1 MHPRKRGVCSLN
13 RQSHTDEP
21 GGTSLDLATVRSLFP
36 CLQQQI
42 HGNPLVYLD
51 SAATTQKPISV
62 LEAMDGYYREY
73 CSNIHRGIHTLSER
87 ATAKYEDVRN
97 KVAALLRAPDPRSVV
112 FTSGTTEAIN
122 LVARTIGR
130 ERVGSGDEVL
140 ISAMEHHANIVPWQM
155 LCEEQGATLRVIPCS
170 DEGDLILDDL
180 VDLISEKTRIVAIGH
195 VSNAIG
201 TVNDIKRIIHSAR
214 EMGALTVVDAAQS
227 VPHMNIDVEDL
238 GCDFLA
244 FSGHKV
250 YGPTGSGVLWGRL
263 ELHEAMKPW
272 QGGGDMIR
280 TVSFEKTTYA
290 DVPLKFEAGTPDI
303 AAVIGL
309 GAALDF
315 VNEIGLDAIYAHE
328 KELLDEAVAKLDQ
341 VSGVQIVGRPNHRA
355 SSISFVLDGVHP
367 HDVGTILDQ
376 KGVAVRAGHHCAMP
390 LMKRFGLVATIRAS
404 FGVYSESEDVDSL
417 VEAIDEVKV
426 IFR

>member
-1 MHPRKRGVCSLN
+1 MN
-13 RQSHTDEP
+13 QQSHTDES
-21 GGTSLDLATVRSLFP
+21 GGPCLDLARVRSLFP
-36 CLQQQI
+36 CLHQQV

-51 SAATTQKPISV
+51 SAATTQKPIQV
-62 LEAMDGYYREY
+62 LEALDGYYRES
-73 CSNIHRGIHTLSER
+73 CSNIHRGVHTLSER
-87 ATAKYEDVRN
+87 ATAKYEGVRET
-97 KVAALLRAPDPRSVV
+97 VASFLGAPDPRGVV
-112 FTSGTTEAIN
+112 FTRGTTEAIN

-130 ERVGSGDEVL
+130 ERVEAGDEVL
-140 ISAMEHHANIVPWQM
+140 ISALEHHANIVPWQM
-155 LCEEQGATLRVIPCS
+155 LCEEQGAILRVIPCS

-180 VDLISEKTRIVAIGH
+180 QDLMGNRTRIVSVGH

-201 TVNDIKRIIHSAR
+201 TVNDVKRIIDAAR
-214 EMGALTVVDAAQS
+214 EVGALTVVDAAQS
-227 VPHMNIDVEDL
+227 VPHLNIAVEDL

-250 YGPTGSGVLWGRL
+250 YGPTGSGVLWGRGDLL
-263 ELHEAMKPW
+263 ESMKPW

-290 DVPLKFEAGTPDI
+290 QAPWKFEAGTPDI

-315 VNEIGLDAIYAHE
+315 VNEIGMNTILRHE
-328 KELLDEAVAKLDQ
+328 MELIDDAVAKLEQ
-341 VSGVQIVGRPNHRA
+341 VEGLRIVGRPLHRA
-355 SSISFVLDGVHP
+355 SAISFVLEGIHP

-376 KGVAVRAGHHCAMP
+376 KGVAVRTGHHCAMP
-390 LMKRFGLVATIRAS
+390 LMKRFGLPATIRAS
-404 FGVYSESEDVDSL
+404 FGVYNESDDVEVL
-417 VEAIDEVKV
+417 LAAIETVKE

>member
-1 MHPRKRGVCSLN
+1 MN
-13 RQSHTDEP
+13 RQSQTDDL
-21 GGTSLDLATVRSLFP
+21 GGASLDLSTVRSLFP
-36 CLQQQI
+36 CLHQQVN
-42 HGNPLVYLD
+42 GNPLVYLD

-62 LEAMDGYYREY
+62 LEAMDVYYREN

-87 ATAKYEDVRN
+87 ATANYEDVRN

-140 ISAMEHHANIVPWQM
+140 ISALEHHANIVPWQM

-170 DEGDLILDDL
+170 DEGDLNLDEL
-180 VDLISEKTRIVAIGH
+180 GDLISEKTRIVSIGH

-244 FSGHKV
+244 FSGHKM

-263 ELHEAMKPW
+263 DLLESMKPW

-290 DVPLKFEAGTPDI
+290 DVPAKFEAGTPDI

-315 VNEIGLDAIYAHE
+315 VKEIGLDAIYSHE
-328 KELLDEAVAKLDQ
+328 KGLLDDAVAKLDQ
-341 VSGVQIVGRPNHRA
+341 VSGVQIVGRPVHRA

-390 LMKRFGLVATIRAS
+390 LMKRFGLAATIRAS
-404 FGVYSESEDVDSL
+404 FGVYSESDDVDSL

>member
-1 MHPRKRGVCSLN
+1 VCSLN
-13 RQSHTDEP
+13 RQSRIDDP
-21 GGTSLDLATVRSLFP
+21 GATSLDLATVKSLFP
-36 CLQQQI
+36 CLHQQV

-62 LEAMDGYYREY
+62 LEAMDGYYREN
-73 CSNIHRGIHTLSER
+73 CSNIHRGLHALSER
-87 ATAKYEDVRN
+87 ATAKYEQVRN
-97 KVAALLRAPDPRSVV
+97 KVAALLRAPDPREVI
-112 FTSGTTEAIN
+112 FTRGTTESIN

-140 ISAMEHHANIVPWQM
+140 ISAMEHHSNIVPWQM

-170 DEGDLILDDL
+170 DEGDLILDEL
-180 VDLISEKTRIVAIGH
+180 VDLISEKTRIVSIGH

-201 TVNDIKRIIHSAR
+201 TVNDVKQIIQAAR

-263 ELHEAMKPW
+263 DLLESMKPW

-290 DVPLKFEAGTPDI
+290 EVPLKFEAGTPDI

-315 VNEIGLDAIYAHE
+315 VKEIGLDAIYAHE
-328 KELLDEAVAKLDQ
+328 KDLLDDAVAKLDQ
-341 VSGVQIVGRPNHRA
+341 VSGVRIVGRPAHRA

-390 LMKRFGLVATIRAS
+390 LMKHFGLPATIRAS
-404 FGVYSESEDVDSL
+404 FGVYSESDDVDSL
-417 VEAIDEVKV
+417 VEAIDEVKG